1 MSKEMRQK
9 TVNIK
14 RSAYAL
20 ASTDGENATLTMYGD
35 IYETRPID
43 WWTGEPIEGDFI
55 LLDEFLRDLDE
66 IQRCR
71 SLTIRMNS
79 YGGDA
84 NVANVIHNRLRE
96 MSRSGMETVCIVD
109 GVAMSGGSLIMIHNC
124 WGYLW
129 GGYNAEQL
137 RELAEQ
143 YDAWDKMQASIYARK
158 TGLPE
163 DEILGMMSETTYM
176 TGTEA
181 AAKGFADAIIDD
193 AEPLAI
199 AASQDG
205 RALYI
210 GSRTVHLAP
219 GMTAPES
226 LQKMEDPEAWRE
238 RMLAKLRH
246 KEE

>member
-1 MSKEMRQK
+1 MLSYLF
-9 TVNIK
+9 TAGYVLGCFASVVNVFT
-14 RSAYAL
+14 SAA
-20 ASTDGENATLTMYGD
+20 
-35 IYETRPID
+35 R
-43 WWTGEPIEGDFI
+43 I
-55 LLDEFLRDLDE
+55 LFSMGR
-66 IQRCR
+66 
-71 SLTIRMNS
+71 
-79 YGGDA
+79 
-84 NVANVIHNRLRE
+84 
-96 MSRSGMETVCIVD
+96 
-109 GVAMSGGSLIMIHNC
+109 
-124 WGYLW
+124 
-129 GGYNAEQL
+129 
-137 RELAEQ
+137 
-143 YDAWDKMQASIYARK
+143 
-158 TGLPE
+158 

-226 LQKMEDPEAWRE
+226 LQKTEAPEAWRE
-238 RMLAKLRH
+238 RMLARLRH